1 MSQLLDQADN
11 LQQKTKESLGKINSN
26 INDINN
32 IADLTLCELRANSEQ
47 IDSAIKETTS
57 IDKKLNLSEKLKN
70 KFSMLNGN
78 FFNFNI
84 FKSNLKS
91 ANKSKLANLTNPTN
105 SENPTN
111 PTKMTTSQSLSNNI
125 NLNNQF
131 IKFAN
136 VQVGQDNLA
145 DRLNKINQNDYEIN
159 NSLDSI
165 ASSLDIIMEKSK
177 LMKEEVVQQSNKLD
191 ELDSN
196 MIYVVS
202 KQDKIST
209 DLKNILRKKS

>member
-125 NLNNQF
+125 NSNNQF